1 MIRLATLND
10 LEDVVRIHEATINN
24 MKNPYKLFKIII
36 KKGNCYVYA
45 DPKVRGAITF
55 DINRMPNPY
64 DKGYGRQKFFW
75 LDQLI
80 IDPVYQGKGL
90 GSKLML
96 YMIQKSTLQKRFVC
110 NVDLIDWYKRFG
122 FVVYQIVTINKRDQ
136 AIMLLE

>member
-10 LEDVVRIHEATINN
+10 LDEVVRIHKATINN

-45 DPKVRGAITF
+45 DPEVRGAITF
-55 DINRMPNPY
+55 DINRMQNPY
-64 DKGYGRQKFFW
+64 NKDYGRQKIFW

-80 IDPVYQGKGL
+80 IDPTHQGKGL
-90 GSKLML
+90 GSKLMV

-110 NVDLIDWYKRFG
+110 NLDLIEYYKGFG
-122 FVVYQIVTINKRDQ
+122 FIVHDIVTINQRDQ